1 MRTSAY
7 YTFIMPAWFTK
18 RYKVDT
24 YIPWII
30 TKFVPKNVFIYNKI
44 SFLTTKFFPVKE
56 IHHTPEKPVHYY
68 NPMSPSLFAKKIE
81 QVIALKVVYS
91 INNICIVLKWKQQS
105 K

>member
-1 MRTSAY
+1 MDIHPCMRTSAY

-44 SFLTTKFFPVKE
+44 SFMVTTFGPPR
-56 IHHTPEKPVHYY
+56 IIMCYARH
-68 NPMSPSLFAKKIE
+68 
-81 QVIALKVVYS
+81 
-91 INNICIVLKWKQQS
+91 
-105 K
+105 